1 MAELSLAPGS
11 GFEIRSLDDLDTYL
25 GAIVDAGFRSVSL
38 GLDQCVGDP
47 AAAAR
52 LLSVHGLRCPDV
64 LALRVS
70 RHEEE
75 VLAQTEAMAAAA
87 EAVGA
92 EYVLSLIWARLGEET
107 IDRFGRCADRVLA
120 SGARLALEMPP
131 IGELNSIGAARRVVE
146 AVGTERAALM
156 VDTFH
161 FCRGTSTWDELQS
174 LPLESLG
181 YVQFDDALA
190 PEGDD
195 VMNDTMNRRTMPG
208 DGEFPLERFV
218 STLASRGWSGLV
230 SIEVLSADL
239 RRLDVAE
246 FARQAYETTAP
257 YWP

>member
-1 MAELSLAPGS
+1 MADLSLSPGS
-11 GFEIRSLDDLDTYL
+11 GFEVRSLDDLDTYL
-25 GAIVDAGFRSVSL
+25 GAVASAGFRSVSL
-38 GLDQCVGDP
+38 GLDQLVGDP

-52 LLSVHGLRCPDV
+52 LLEVHGLRCPDV

-75 VLAQTEAMAAAA
+75 VRVQTEALAAAA

-92 EYVLSLIWARLGEET
+92 EFVLSLIWARLGEET

-131 IGELNSIGAARRVVE
+131 IGELNSIGAAMRVVD
-146 AVGTERAALM
+146 AVGTKRAALM

-161 FCRGTSTWDELQS
+161 FCRGTSTWDELEAV
-174 LPLESLG
+174 PLDSLG

-190 PEGDD
+190 PGDD
-195 VMNDTMNRRTMPG
+195 VMDDTLNRRTMPG

-218 STLASRGWSGLV
+218 STLRSRGWSGLV
-230 SIEVLSADL
+230 SVEVLSADL
-239 RRLDVAE
+239 RQLDIAT

-257 YWP
+257 YWS